1 MKKSPGSE
9 VMIWEQ
15 NPPPML
21 RLFVFTVAHNVQRYI
36 DLNSRFHQTP
46 VFSETHQKFVWQK
59 ARNWSGQET
68 TQVSIGPRSRETSN
82 FNFSFG
88 SIKGLKGG
96 SHIVIQL
103 SLTFPALFMSLNFY
117 TKVVEVLD

>member
-1 MKKSPGSE
+1 MLVFGDVDFWGVCSKTLPFYRFQPFLLKKSPGSE

-68 TQVSIGPRSRETSN
+68 TQVSIGPRSRETN
-82 FNFSFG
+82 NLNISFG
-88 SIKGLKGG
+88 ILLG
-96 SHIVIQL
+96 V
-103 SLTFPALFMSLNFY
+103 
-117 TKVVEVLD
+117 